1 MTIKKALFVLCA
13 VILSGCAI
21 SDRWGERVGP
31 GSAKYAYTRTLKDGS
46 QCRVD
51 ILSARDVIGGELHV
65 NPDCSIDSKAQQTQG
80 VTEAMEAVK
89 SALDLA
95 KSLAAP

>member
-1 MTIKKALFVLCA
+1 MRMITIAAALILSACA
-13 VILSGCAI
+13 V
-21 SDRWGERVGP
+21 SDGLGDRVGP
-31 GSAKYAYTRTLKDGS
+31 GSAKYTYTRTLADGS

-65 NPDCSIDSKAQQTQG
+65 NPDCSIDSRADQTQG
-80 VTEAMEAVK
+80 TEAAIQAVR
-89 SALDLA
+89 SALELA